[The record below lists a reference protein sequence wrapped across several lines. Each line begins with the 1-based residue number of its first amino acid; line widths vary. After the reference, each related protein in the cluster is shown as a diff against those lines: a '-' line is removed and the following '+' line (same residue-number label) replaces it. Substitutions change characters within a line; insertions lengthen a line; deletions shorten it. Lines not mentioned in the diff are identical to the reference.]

1 MELLIDIDRSGGR
14 EPLHV
19 QLERALRE
27 GIRAG
32 RLLPETRLPAS
43 RTLADELGISR
54 GRVVEAYAQLAAE
67 GYVVARRGS
76 CTRVAA
82 VPTAPAG
89 REDQPTQAE
98 VEIDLRPGTPSLAHF
113 PRSAWTRALRRVLQ
127 RAPDAALAS
136 YDARGAAD
144 LRIAL
149 ARYLNR
155 ARGTVADPARMVVC
169 SGAMQGITLLGRAL
183 RARGARRVAVE
194 DPGYPLHRAALE
206 QAGLEPV
213 GVPVDEDGL
222 DVSMLWKLHVDAVLI
237 TPAHQFPT
245 GVALSPRRRSALA
258 DWARERDTL
267 VVEDDYDGEFRYD
280 RQPVG
285 TLQGLAPEQVAYL
298 GSASKWLAP
307 GLRLGW
313 LVLPDSLVGPVA
325 QEKALDDMGSEV
337 FGQLA
342 LADLLEDTVLDRH
355 LRRMR
360 RVYQARRNA
369 LTRALHRA
377 LPGAEVRGIAAGLQA
392 LVVLPPDVDELRVIA
407 LARTL
412 GIGLTGLSEYRLSA
426 PQPRGALVVGY
437 ANVPEAT
444 IERAVP
450 ELARSVEL
458 ARAQPRGVR
467 QVGEARIR

>member
-1 MELLIDIDRSGGR
+1 
-14 EPLHV
+14 
-19 QLERALRE
+19 
-27 GIRAG
+27 
-32 RLLPETRLPAS
+32 
-43 RTLADELGISR
+43 
-54 GRVVEAYAQLAAE
+54 
-67 GYVVARRGS
+67 
-76 CTRVAA
+76 
-82 VPTAPAG
+82 
-89 REDQPTQAE
+89 
-98 VEIDLRPGTPSLAHF
+98 
-113 PRSAWTRALRRVLQ
+113 
-127 RAPDAALAS
+127 
-136 YDARGAAD
+136 
-144 LRIAL
+144 
-149 ARYLNR
+149 
-155 ARGTVADPARMVVC
+155 
-169 SGAMQGITLLGRAL
+169 
-183 RARGARRVAVE
+183 
-194 DPGYPLHRAALE
+194 
-206 QAGLEPV
+206 
-213 GVPVDEDGL
+213 
-222 DVSMLWKLHVDAVLI
+222 
-237 TPAHQFPT
+237 
-245 GVALSPRRRSALA
+245 
-258 DWARERDTL
+258 
-267 VVEDDYDGEFRYD
+267 
-280 RQPVG
+280 
-285 TLQGLAPEQVAYL
+285 LAPEQVAYL

-369 LTRALHRA
+369 LTSALHRA